1 MDKVK
6 ELNNFEIHDEAEQLS
21 DTHTGYALARLYITK
36 REELAELQRRASG
49 NIKKPALTG
58 FLVV

>member
-36 REELAELQRRASG
+36 REELAELQRELQKTLKSQS
-49 NIKKPALTG
+49 
-58 FLVV
+58 